1 LKFIGCICLMCL
13 CNLYSILA
21 FHGDLGAVCATL
33 LEAIP
38 YIARVSHVSL
48 SSHLTECCQ
57 LVFVLY

>member
-1 LKFIGCICLMCL
+1 MCL